1 MHRSENPELGTYA
14 RQHTDNACDDCDPVL
29 IIPCL
34 NPRFAGARDS
44 AEVIMKSPSQT
55 ATVQSVPNP
64 AAAPADGTEPST
76 AKPDNV
82 VTLKQPKPTA
92 DSGTS
97 TAAGTEPV
105 TVPNVAAVAAPV
117 GAAKGDDEVMRQPAP
132 PAKVVDDPK
141 AKWARLLGP
150 AKLQWDKLTDAE
162 LLKTEGNEHRLA
174 TLVQQRYD
182 IPRGDA
188 YRQVKSFH
196 EKQKA

>member
-1 MHRSENPELGTYA
+1 
-14 RQHTDNACDDCDPVL
+14 
-29 IIPCL
+29 
-34 NPRFAGARDS
+34 
-44 AEVIMKSPSQT
+44 MKTPSQS

-64 AAAPADGTEPST
+64 AVAPVDGTEPIT

-82 VTLKQPKPTA
+82 VILKQPKPIT

-105 TVPNVAAVAAPV
+105 TVPNAAAVAAPV
-117 GAAKGDDEVMRQPAP
+117 GAAKGDDEVMSQPP
-132 PAKVVDDPK
+132 PAKVVEDPK
-141 AKWARLLGP
+141 AKWARLMGP
-150 AKLQWDKLTDAE
+150 AKLHWDKLTDAE

-188 YRQVKSFH
+188 YRQVKGFH